1 MTTKAKSWPQLKTN
15 GVTRT
20 VILIGSYAVKF
31 PCVHHNYA
39 MFIEGIRSNL
49 AEGRFVG
56 YDPRAPIAKTLYSNR
71 FGLLNIQERV
81 RPVSRK
87 NKLFRL
93 SLQELCLGSDFFNR
107 DFILDDPKPDNF
119 GYTAENKLVKID
131 YGN

>member
-1 MTTKAKSWPQLKTN
+1 MTTKQKSWPQLKTN

-20 VILIGSYAVKF
+20 VFLVGKYAVKI
-31 PCVHHNYA
+31 PCVHRTYA

-56 YDPRAPIAKTLYSNR
+56 YEPQAPIARTLYSNR

-81 RPVSRK
+81 RPVSGK
-87 NKLFRL
+87 NKLFRIALVEL
-93 SLQELCLGSDFFNR
+93 SACEFFNR
-107 DFILDDPKPDNF
+107 DFIMDDPKPDNF
-119 GYTAENKLVKID
+119 GYKQNKLVKID